1 MSNKKREREE
11 REDIG
16 KRPFSSEG
24 HRLVS
29 MAWVQVPAYHL
40 LAGQPWASYVF
51 AVLSLG

>member
-1 MSNKKREREE
+1 MSNKKEREA
-11 REDIG
+11 

-29 MAWVQVPAYHL
+29 MARVQVPAYHL